1 MNITA
6 PLSRIK
12 NPLIR
17 KPLWVMWFPILIVNL
32 TVEHWR
38 SKNYQKIVLVCWR
51 MGWHG
56 IAP

>member
-1 MNITA
+1 MMITA

-12 NPLIR
+12 SSIIR
-17 KPLWVMWFPILIVNL
+17 KPLWVIWYPILLVNL
-32 TVEHWR
+32 TVEHYK
-38 SKNYQKIVLVCWR
+38 SPNYKKIIWVCWR